1 MAIKVLMVGSEM
13 VPYAATGGL
22 GDVLGLNVF
31 ASVHVCYGSG
41 DS

>member
-22 GDVLGLNVF
+22 GCSALCRRP
-31 ASVHVCYGSG
+31 A
-41 DS
+41 